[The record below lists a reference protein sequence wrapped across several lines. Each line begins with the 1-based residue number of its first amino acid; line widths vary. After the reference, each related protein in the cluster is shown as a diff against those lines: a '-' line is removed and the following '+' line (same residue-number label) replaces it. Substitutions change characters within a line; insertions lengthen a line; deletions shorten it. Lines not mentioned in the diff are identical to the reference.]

1 MQLST
6 FDDDAFELFFELKPF
21 VRVTHL
27 VEVLAYEI
35 GSTFSVSP
43 LAEIVVLGAM
53 RFLYLVAA
61 ILFLLPI
68 RYILFDEFDDELGVT
83 EIGPTVFFVP

>member
-1 MQLST
+1 M
-6 FDDDAFELFFELKPF
+6 
-21 VRVTHL
+21 H
-27 VEVLAYEI
+27 
-35 GSTFSVSP
+35 FSVSP
-43 LAEIVVLGAM
+43 LAEIAVLGAM
-53 RFLYLVAA
+53 RFLYLVAV